1 MRQFYIT
8 LDQEEYPEKQKGDKE
23 KWKEHFIQ
31 ENIGIF
37 FEEQGYDRQE
47 IDSRLERIFQTIFYG
62 PEDERF
68 YQESGSDMGYLE
80 DTGNHDV
87 RRKNVLWHDGL
98 CSDE

>member
-37 FEEQGYDRQE
+37 LKNRDTTARRSPAALRKSSKQYFMGQMTKGSIMNQDLIWDTWRTQE
-47 IDSRLERIFQTIFYG
+47 I
-62 PEDERF
+62 
-68 YQESGSDMGYLE
+68 MMC
-80 DTGNHDV
+80 V
-87 RRKNVLWHDGL
+87 RKECLMA
-98 CSDE
+98 

>member
-37 FEEQGYDRQE
+37 LKNRDMTGRRSTADLRESSKQYFMVRKTKGSIMNQDLIWDTWRTQE
-47 IDSRLERIFQTIFYG
+47 I
-62 PEDERF
+62 
-68 YQESGSDMGYLE
+68 MMC
-80 DTGNHDV
+80 V
-87 RRKNVLWHDGL
+87 RKECLMA
-98 CSDE
+98 